1 MDAFPTFQVVGVI
14 ICIIMSAYFSGTET
28 ALTALSEVKSEIMKD
43 KYPFVAPVLKKWKEN
58 PSLT

>member
-1 MDAFPTFQVVGVI
+1 MDAFPTFEVVGVI

-43 KYPFVAPVLKKWKEN
+43 KYPVVVPVLKKWKER
-58 PSLT
+58 